1 VRHHLIVYA
10 KRPLPGY
17 AKTRLGTD
25 IGDEQAAGVYARLL
39 YAYLL
44 DLLCADLAEMSV
56 DTVELSVAA
65 ASVEKLFS
73 DAFPEFL
80 VHPQV
85 AGDLGQRMEASFEQA
100 FAAGA
105 EAVVLTGSDIPG
117 LNSQIVR
124 AAFDA
129 LDASP
134 VVIGPAS
141 DGGYYLIG
149 MRAPGAP
156 LFEGVEWSSERV
168 LAQTEALAGA
178 HGLVVA
184 RLSEQHDVDTVED
197 LVRWQQETLRS
208 DRGGQQ
214 WLEPAKEQEGRG
226 EVRHSTRHR

>member
-1 VRHHLIVYA
+1 VDVRRHLIVYA

-17 AKTRLGTD
+17 AKTRLGAG

-44 DLLCADLAEMSV
+44 DLSRADLAGISV
-56 DTVELSVAA
+56 DTVELSVASPA
-65 ASVEKLFS
+65 DVLFFS

-80 VHPQV
+80 VHSQV
-85 AGDLGQRMEASFEQA
+85 AGDLGRRMAASFEQA

-129 LDASP
+129 LDALP
-134 VVIGPAS
+134 VVIGPSS

-156 LFEGVEWSSERV
+156 LFEGIEWSSERV
-168 LAQTEALAGA
+168 LAQTEALAET

-197 LVRWQQETLRS
+197 LVRWRREALCS
-208 DRGGQQ
+208 DRGGQER
-214 WLEPAKEQEGRG
+214 L
-226 EVRHSTRHR
+226 